1 VSRIGFIG
9 FLTALALAPGLA
21 LAQGVTVTDAWA
33 RATPGNAPTGAVYMT
48 VTNAGGAPDTLLSA
62 KVPVAK
68 TAELHSMNMT
78 NGVMQMR
85 PTGPIA
91 LAPGQS
97 LAFQPGG
104 YHVMLIGLTHPLKEG
119 ETFPLTLTFA
129 KAGKVTVS
137 VQVAGIGAMQMPMGH

>member
-1 VSRIGFIG
+1 MSRIGFIG